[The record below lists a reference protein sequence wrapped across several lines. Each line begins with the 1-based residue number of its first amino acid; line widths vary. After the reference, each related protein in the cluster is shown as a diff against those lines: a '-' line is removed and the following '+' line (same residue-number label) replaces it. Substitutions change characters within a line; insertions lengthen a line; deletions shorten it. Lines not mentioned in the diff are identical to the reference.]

1 MPMGKNQITWIV
13 RNQSGQVKGPYTT
26 EVILKM
32 IGDGAFSGQESIS
45 KLPDGRWTQISKEPD
60 FYDKLLEVL
69 EGVVKTKPKKQKSIE
84 VETVIIEPQ
93 PLGSKQRAELPNF
106 ENLKQARPT
115 IKDYS
120 KNNNLKKTKS
130 DVPSQTIEYKNK
142 DFPPAIPISKSIS
155 NSKQNSKNFI
165 IDLSS
170 LPNLAN
176 RGTWIALKVPLLIL
190 LLSLVIV
197 IAVIWESG
205 SSDSEKI
212 HLIPPGPS
220 TSALSEE
227 QVKRSLNESLFN
239 IEQDTFDSYLLA
251 ENKLVNLVEGAPSNI
266 EVRALLCMVYRELW
280 PYAKQDTQDIK
291 TISVLTQ
298 STKALNIISP
308 LGQVCEVVK
317 LVTAGRYREARSAVE
332 SILET
337 SESFTMLPVLYDYKA
352 ELLEGEKDFV
362 NSVPYY
368 EKSTQLWDKWLHPQ
382 VKIAELFYEK
392 QNFTAAA
399 STLQQVLKRNPNHRE
414 GKFLLG
420 VVEYRG
426 FKNTDA
432 AFTLL
437 SSANNSKGKVPQLI
451 ESQGLFA
458 LAEIYAYRNE
468 KGKALPIAQKAYVLN
483 SSNSELRQLV
493 VRLGGSDKVTNNK
506 DQNNELLFMGD
517 QYVRQGDF
525 LAAQAEFKAAFE
537 LDSKNGIAAMKAAK
551 CLWQL
556 NQSYEAIEWLNKAIK
571 AEPNFISAYVLLA
584 DYLSQRF
591 DFGGAT
597 IALANAT
604 RISPNN
610 YEVLRGLAWLEFRKN
625 NMLGALNYGSRA
637 AKIYDGD
644 IETYILLSKANSLL
658 SQSIAPL
665 NKKEIERKE
674 NAAKDSIRYATKAV
688 ELDTTNPEAQ
698 INYAKTIAIANGVDS
713 GISYLSELIKRYSYT
728 LDYQLALAEIYK
740 TEDRWTQSDGIYEK
754 VTEMDS
760 KNKRAWLGLGES
772 KKALGL
778 NDKAL
783 KAFLQAAVLD
793 PTDGEAL
800 FQAGRLYLETS
811 RYEESIQQFKRV
823 QRLSPFYPRTNYYIG
838 RASFAAGDFN
848 AAMEAAS
855 AEKKMN
861 PNIADSYVLAAEVHA
876 SRRQYQECASEYSL
890 ALKLRAQVAEIYV
903 KAAQCYRQSGSL
915 DVAEDMLSLAAARE
929 SGYADIYREQG
940 AIYELKGD
948 ARSAATAYNKY
959 IGLSPNAPDRDD
971 IANRLNRL
979 GY

>member
-1 MPMGKNQITWIV
+1 MGKNQVTWIV

-26 EVILKM
+26 EAILQM
-32 IGDGAFSGQESIS
+32 IGDGVFSGQESIS
-45 KLPDGRWTQISKEPD
+45 KLPDGRWMQISKEPD
-60 FYDKLLEVL
+60 FYDKLLEAL
-69 EGVVKTKPKKQKSIE
+69 EGVVKTKAKKQEKVEI
-84 VETVIIEPQ
+84 ETVIIAPP
-93 PLGSKQRAELPNF
+93 PLGSKQRAEFPNF
-106 ENLKQARPT
+106 ENLKQVSVKG
-115 IKDYS
+115 INS
-120 KNNNLKKTKS
+120 HKNETLKKTKLV
-130 DVPSQTIEYKNK
+130 VPPQSREDENK
-142 DFPPAIPISKSIS
+142 DFPAAIPISKSVS
-155 NSKQNSKNFI
+155 NSKQHSKSSI

-170 LPNLAN
+170 LPNLGS
-176 RGTWIALKVPLLIL
+176 RRTWIALKVPLLIL
-190 LLSLVIV
+190 VLAAV
-197 IAVIWESG
+197 IAISVIWESG
-205 SSDSEKI
+205 SSDSGKI

-220 TSALSEE
+220 TSLFSDD
-227 QVKRSLNESLFN
+227 QIKRNLNEALFN

-251 ENKLVNLVEGAPSNI
+251 ENKLVSLVEGAPNNI

-280 PYAKQDTQDIK
+280 PYARQDTQDIK
-291 TISVLTQ
+291 TISALTQ
-298 STKALNIISP
+298 STRAINIISP

-317 LVTAGRYREARSAVE
+317 LITGGRYREARSAVE
-332 SILET
+332 STLET
-337 SESFTMLPVLYDYKA
+337 SESFSMLPVLFEYKA
-352 ELLEGEKDFV
+352 ELLVGEKDFV

-382 VKIAELFYEK
+382 VKLAELFYEK

-414 GKFLLG
+414 GKFILG

-426 FKNTDA
+426 FKNTEA

-437 SSANNSKGKVPQLI
+437 SSAYNSNGKVPPLV

-458 LAEIYAYRNE
+458 LAEIYANRNE
-468 KGKALPIAQKAYVLN
+468 KGKALSIAQKAYMFN

-493 VRLGGSDKVTNNK
+493 VRLGGSDKVINNK
-506 DQNNELLFMGD
+506 EQNNELLFIGD
-517 QYVRQGDF
+517 QYIRQGDF

-537 LDSKNGIAAMKAAK
+537 LDPRNGTAAMKAAK

-556 NQSYEAIEWLNKAIK
+556 NQSYEAIEWLTKAIK
-571 AEPNFISAYVLLA
+571 AEPNSISAYVLKA

-644 IETYILLSKANSLL
+644 IETFILLSKANSLL
-658 SQSIAPL
+658 SQSIVPL

-688 ELDTTNPEAQ
+688 ELDMTNPEAQ

-713 GISYLSELIKRYSYT
+713 GISYLNELIKRYSYT

-740 TEDRWTQSDGIYEK
+740 TEDRWTQSNGIYEK

-811 RYEESIQQFKRV
+811 RYEESIQQLKRV

-838 RASFAAGDFN
+838 RASFASGDFN

-861 PNIADSYVLAAEVHA
+861 PNIADSYILAAEVHA
-876 SRRQYQECASEYSL
+876 SRRQFQECASEYSL

-959 IGLSPNAPDRDD
+959 IGLSPNAPDRDE
-971 IANRLNRL
+971 ITNRLNRL